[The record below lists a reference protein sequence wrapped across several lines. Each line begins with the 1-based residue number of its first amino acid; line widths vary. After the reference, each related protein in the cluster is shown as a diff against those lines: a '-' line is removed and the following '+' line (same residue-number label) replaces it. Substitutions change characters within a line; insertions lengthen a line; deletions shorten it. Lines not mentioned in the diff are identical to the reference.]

1 MDALIGHAIIQSVR
15 DTAIRFSESEGRW
28 GWRGT
33 LTEIIHHLPGG
44 GVSALRRRQDGEWG
58 SHLPH
63 FDLNQSILQHMR
75 QPTRQYGQSP
85 MVCNDGGDVSDLGS
99 GKNGLKRWKEDSLAV
114 GADPLPAVYV
124 WSVGWTRS
132 GYDDE
137 ESIHIIRSR
146 QCAWF
151 LERLRT
157 LCCLPIGYSGPGE
170 SGIPENP
177 DFPVAL
183 HGTREAFAQSDMTWH
198 TLLKFLMF
206 VLEKSDW
213 TTPLMSDA
221 RIGVSGDFRETFP
234 TGWVHFSA
242 HRRTINWCHHT
253 ILEGSGV
260 PPPPRSGWDGDNL
273 SLGSLSE
280 SDITDMS
287 IHRRFN
293 EEQTETLDFER
304 LDRAERLRVILRMDQ
319 TIAEPEPEPEPDPEP
334 EPEFEVTIETTLE
347 KKRQL
352 TEILSILEGRVEGGE
367 IREGDYKDYADLL
380 MGCYHTM

>member
-1 MDALIGHAIIQSVR
+1 MDVLIGHAIIQSVR
-15 DTAIRFSESEGRW
+15 DTAIRFSESEGGW

-58 SHLPH
+58 IERPH
-63 FDLNQSILQHMR
+63 FDLRQSILQHMR
-75 QPTRQYGQSP
+75 RPHVLLCARS
-85 MVCNDGGDVSDLGS
+85 CDDGGDVFDLGS
-99 GKNGLKRWKEDSLAV
+99 GKNGLKRSSDNV
-114 GADPLPAVYV
+114 GVYV
-124 WSVGWTRS
+124 WSVGWARS
-132 GYDDE
+132 GYDDD
-137 ESIHIIRSR
+137 ESIHFIHSR

-157 LCCLPIGYSGPGE
+157 LCCLPIGYTGPEE
-170 SGIPENP
+170 SGIPENQ
-177 DFPVAL
+177 DFPAAL
-183 HGTREAFAQSDMTWH
+183 HGTSEAFSQSDMTWQ

-221 RIGVSGDFRETFP
+221 RIGNMDDGSRSTDYVR
-234 TGWVHFSA
+234 FSA

-260 PPPPRSGWDGDNL
+260 ASPAWPGDNL
-273 SLGSLSE
+273 SLSSISE
-280 SDITDMS
+280 SDITDMA

-304 LDRAERLRVILRMDQ
+304 SSMDE
-319 TIAEPEPEPEPDPEP
+319 TIVDPDPEP
-334 EPEFEVTIETTLE
+334 EPEPTIETTME
-347 KKRQL
+347 KKKRQL
-352 TEILSILEGRVEGGE
+352 TEILSILEGSAALDE
-367 IREGDYKDYADLL
+367 IMEGDYKDYADLL
-380 MGCYHTM
+380 MSCHRTM

>member
-1 MDALIGHAIIQSVR
+1 MDALASHAIIQSVR

-44 GVSALRRRQDGEWG
+44 GVSALRRRQAGERMINR
-58 SHLPH
+58 PP

-75 QPTRQYGQSP
+75 QQTNQYGQSP
-85 MVCNDGGDVSDLGS
+85 MICNDGGDVSDLGS
-99 GKNGLKRWKEDSLAV
+99 GKNGLKRCAGDV
-114 GADPLPAVYV
+114 GRYGADDRPAVYV

-137 ESIHIIRSR
+137 ESIHIIHSR

-157 LCCLPIGYSGPGE
+157 LCCLPIDYSAPVNQ

-177 DFPVAL
+177 DFPAAL
-183 HGTREAFAQSDMTWH
+183 HGTSEAFAQSDMTWR

-221 RIGVSGDFRETFP
+221 RIG
-234 TGWVHFSA
+234 WVHFSA
-242 HRRTINWCHHT
+242 HRRTINWCHYT

-260 PPPPRSGWDGDNL
+260 PRGSGWDGDNL

-280 SDITDMS
+280 SDITDMA

-293 EEQTETLDFER
+293 EEQTETLDFE
-304 LDRAERLRVILRMDQ
+304 
-319 TIAEPEPEPEPDPEP
+319 TIAEPEPDPEP
-334 EPEFEVTIETTLE
+334 DPEVTIETTLE
-347 KKRQL
+347 KKKRQL
-352 TEILSILEGRVEGGE
+352 TEILSILEGSAALDE
-367 IREGDYKDYADLL
+367 IMEGDYKDYADLL
-380 MGCYHTM
+380 MSCHHTM

>member
-1 MDALIGHAIIQSVR
+1 M
-15 DTAIRFSESEGRW
+15 
-28 GWRGT
+28 
-33 LTEIIHHLPGG
+33 
-44 GVSALRRRQDGEWG
+44 RRRQAGERMINI
-58 SHLPH
+58 PH

-75 QPTRQYGQSP
+75 QQTNQYGQSP
-85 MVCNDGGDVSDLGS
+85 MICNDGGDVSDLGS
-99 GKNGLKRWKEDSLAV
+99 GKNGLKRCAGDV
-114 GADPLPAVYV
+114 GRYGADDRPAVYV

-137 ESIHIIRSR
+137 ESIHIIHSR

-157 LCCLPIGYSGPGE
+157 LCCLPIGYSAPVNQ

-177 DFPVAL
+177 DFPAAL
-183 HGTREAFAQSDMTWH
+183 HGTSEAFAQSDMTWR

-221 RIGVSGDFRETFP
+221 RIG
-234 TGWVHFSA
+234 WVHLSA

-260 PPPPRSGWDGDNL
+260 PRGSGWDGDNL

-280 SDITDMS
+280 SDITDMA

-293 EEQTETLDFER
+293 EEQTETLDFE
-304 LDRAERLRVILRMDQ
+304 
-319 TIAEPEPEPEPDPEP
+319 TIAEPEPDPEP
-334 EPEFEVTIETTLE
+334 EVTIETTLE
-347 KKRQL
+347 KKKRQL
-352 TEILSILEGRVEGGE
+352 TEILSILEGSAALDE
-367 IREGDYKDYADLL
+367 IMEGDYKDYADLL
-380 MGCYHTM
+380 MSCHHTM

>member
-1 MDALIGHAIIQSVR
+1 MDALSAHAIIQSVR

-44 GVSALRRRQDGEWG
+44 GVSALRRRQAGEWG
-58 SHLPH
+58 IERPH

-75 QPTRQYGQSP
+75 QPTNQYGQSP

-99 GKNGLKRWKEDSLAV
+99 GKNGLKRWNEDSLAV
-114 GADPLPAVYV
+114 GADEHPSVYV

-177 DFPVAL
+177 DFPEAL
-183 HGTREAFAQSDMTWH
+183 HGTSESFSQSDMTWH

-221 RIGVSGDFRETFP
+221 RIGNIGDGPFP
-234 TGWVHFSA
+234 TAWVHFSA

-260 PPPPRSGWDGDNL
+260 PRGSGWDGDNL

-280 SDITDMS
+280 SDITDMA

-319 TIAEPEPEPEPDPEP
+319 TIDEPEPEPEPDPEP
-334 EPEFEVTIETTLE
+334 EPEVTIETTLE
-347 KKRQL
+347 KKKRQL
-352 TEILSILEGRVEGGE
+352 TEILSILEGSAALDE
-367 IREGDYKDYADLL
+367 IMEGDYKDYADLL
-380 MGCYHTM
+380 MSCHRTM

>member
-44 GVSALRRRQDGEWG
+44 GVSALRRRQAGERMINR
-58 SHLPH
+58 PP
-63 FDLNQSILQHMR
+63 FDLNQSILPHMR
-75 QPTRQYGQSP
+75 QQTNQYGQSP

-99 GKNGLKRWKEDSLAV
+99 GKNGLKRCAGDV
-114 GADPLPAVYV
+114 GRYGADDRPAVYV
-124 WSVGWTRS
+124 WSVGRTRS

-177 DFPVAL
+177 DFPAAL
-183 HGTREAFAQSDMTWH
+183 HGTSEAFAQSDMTWR

-221 RIGVSGDFRETFP
+221 RIGRA
-234 TGWVHFSA
+234 HFSA

-253 ILEGSGV
+253 ILDGSGV
-260 PPPPRSGWDGDNL
+260 PRGSGWDGDNL

-280 SDITDMS
+280 SDITDMA

-293 EEQTETLDFER
+293 ETLDFE
-304 LDRAERLRVILRMDQ
+304 
-319 TIAEPEPEPEPDPEP
+319 TIAEPEPEPDPEP
-334 EPEFEVTIETTLE
+334 EPEVTIETTLGK

-352 TEILSILEGRVEGGE
+352 TEILSILEGSAALDE
-367 IREGDYKDYADLL
+367 IMEGDYKDYADLL
-380 MGCYHTM
+380 MSCHHTM